1 MRLTIAAAAPEVFP
15 ADVERNKVNI
25 IHSIQKAR
33 EAGAAVLVLPAD
45 CVMGLC
51 GDLEGLQ
58 ILQKAAEKATAEILA
73 AADGLTVYPLSV
85 PALTPQA
92 LREAARQ
99 DLLCCSSDAPATA
112 LSVMENEELCAS
124 VSMDKRCAVAL
135 ATPLGASTTDH
146 VYDGRCVIA
155 QNGFILA
162 SGEGFVTAKVD
173 FDSRR
178 VKKPEE
184 AVVDRQPKN
193 PWMPLP
199 DYIGRVLPLQAA
211 ALARRMQASGSQK
224 AVVGV
229 SGGLDSTLALAV
241 SVKAMELLGRSA
253 DRVIAVTM
261 PCFGTT
267 GRTRSNAQIM
277 AEALGCDFREVD
289 IKLSVERHMCDIGH
303 DGDVRNNAFENA
315 QARERTQVL
324 MDIANDEYGLV
335 VGTGDLSEAALGWC
349 TYNGDHMSMYNVNCG
364 VPKTVIRL
372 VLSDY
377 AATCGNRELAAA
389 VRDVV
394 ATPISPELLPT
405 KNGGMTQLT
414 EDIVGPYELHD
425 FFLYYFLKYGFSPR
439 QIMALTLD
447 TFGAQYDR
455 ETVKKWLGVFFRR
468 FFQSQFKRSCSPD
481 GPAVLGLSLSPRAG
495 FKMPSDAVGK
505 LWLDEVESL

>member
-15 ADVERNKVNI
+15 ADVERNTVNI
-25 IHSIQKAR
+25 ISAIQQAQQ
-33 EAGAAVLVLPAD
+33 AGAAVLVLPAESITG
-45 CVMGLC
+45 MA
-51 GDLEGLQ
+51 GDLEALPL
-58 ILQKAAEKATAEILA
+58 LQKAALDAEDRLLA
-73 AADGLTVYPLSV
+73 AAGGLTVYPHS
-85 PALTPQA
+85 
-92 LREAARQ
+92 AAAYDADELHDAERQ
-99 DLLCCSSDAPATA
+99 DLLCCSSDRPATA

-124 VSMDKRCAVAL
+124 VSLEKQCVVAM
-135 ATPLGASTTDH
+135 ASPLGSSGTDF
-146 VYDGRCVIA
+146 VYDGHCVIA
-155 QNGFILA
+155 QNGKILA
-162 SGEGFVTAKVD
+162 SGTGFVTAKVD
-173 FDSRR
+173 FDDRR
-178 VKKPEE
+178 VKKPV
-184 AVVDRQPKN
+184 AATVDHQPKN

-211 ALARRMQASGSQK
+211 ALARRMEASHSQK
-224 AVVGV
+224 AVIGV

-241 SVKAMELLGRSA
+241 SVKAMELLGRGA
-253 DRVIAVTM
+253 DQVVAVTM

-267 GRTRSNAQIM
+267 GRTRSNAQVM
-277 AEALGCDFREVD
+277 AELLGCDFREVD
-289 IKLSVERHMCDIGH
+289 IKLSVEQHLRDIGH
-303 DGDVRNNAFENA
+303 TGERHNNAYENA
-315 QARERTQVL
+315 QARERTQIL
-324 MDIANDEYGLV
+324 MDIANDEHGLV

-364 VPKTVIRL
+364 LPKTVIRL
-372 VLSDY
+372 VLRHY
-377 AATCGNRELAAA
+377 AATCGNRKLAAA

-405 KNGGMTQLT
+405 ENGGMTQLT

-439 QIMALTLD
+439 QILAVTLD
-447 TFGAQYDR
+447 TFGKKYSR

-495 FKMPSDAVGK
+495 FRMPSDAVGK